1 MRYSVSVEG
10 TNYEVEISEREG
22 HFGCRLNG
30 REWLVDFVAA
40 GPGVASLLVD
50 GKSYE
55 IRRESDTV
63 VFVGGRRYGVSIE
76 DSRSWQGRKRRESS
90 QAGPQ
95 RLTASMPGKVVR
107 VLAEEGQ
114 AIEAGQ
120 GIVVIEAMK
129 MQNEIKS
136 PRPGV
141 LQKITAREGVN
152 VNPGEVLAI
161 IE

>member
-1 MRYSVSVEG
+1 VRYSVSVEG
-10 TNYEVEISEREG
+10 SNYEVEVTKSERG
-22 HFGCRLNG
+22 FSCRLNG
-30 REWLVDFVAA
+30 HEVPVDFVPA
-40 GPGVASLLVD
+40 GAGVASLLID
-50 GKSYE
+50 GRSYE
-55 IRRESDTV
+55 VRREADEAVYVS
-63 VFVGGRRYGVSIE
+63 GRRYAVGLE

-107 VLAEEGQ
+107 MLAREGE

-120 GIVVIEAMK
+120 GVVVIEAMK

-136 PRPGV
+136 PKSGV
-141 LQKITAREGVN
+141 LQKVVVREGTN